1 MIKKH
6 LKSLVTIAMLLSAIF
21 LFVPTTAQART
32 FGGGHSFHTSP
43 HVASPH
49 TGGGHSFHAAPRV
62 KAPSNGGG
70 KSYHA
75 PKAPSNGG
83 GKSYHAPKAPS
94 NDRGK
99 SYHAPR
105 VKAPSNGGGKSY
117 HAPSRKGHIYK
128 SPRVA
133 APSTDPYHPSKAPG
147 LFSGFGRSIVHG
159 AGWSIGSNMGNS
171 LWHTMFGFGGN
182 QYVGVNGQTQYQS
195 GGHSGWII
203 IIIIAVIAVILFRF
217 YRNRQK

>member
-1 MIKKH
+1 MIKNH

-21 LFVPTTAQART
+21 MFAPTTAQARS

-49 TGGGHSFHAAPRV
+49 VASPHTGGGHSFHTSPRV
-62 KAPSNGGG
+62 KSPSLGGGHSFHTPKSPSRDGG
-70 KSYHA
+70 KSYQT
-75 PKAPSNGG
+75 
-83 GKSYHAPKAPS
+83 
-94 NDRGK
+94 
-99 SYHAPR
+99 
-105 VKAPSNGGGKSY
+105 
-117 HAPSRKGHIYK
+117 PSRKGRIYK

-133 APSTDPYHPSKAPG
+133 APSTNPNHPSKAPG
-147 LFSGFGRSIVHG
+147 LFSGFGRAIVQG
-159 AGWSIGSNMGNS
+159 AGWSIGSTMGNS

-182 QYVGVNGQTQYQS
+182 QYVGANGQTQYQS

-203 IIIIAVIAVILFRF
+203 IIIIAVIAFILFRF

>member
-6 LKSLVTIAMLLSAIF
+6 LKSFVTIVMLLSAIF
-21 LFVPTTAQART
+21 LFAPTTAQARS
-32 FGGGHSFHTSP
+32 FGGGRSFHTTP
-43 HVASPH
+43 R
-49 TGGGHSFHAAPRV
+49 TGGGRSFHTTPRV
-62 KAPSNGGG
+62 KSPSPGGG

-75 PKAPSNGG
+75 PKAKSPSTDSPSTSGG
-83 GKSYHAPKAPS
+83 ESYHAPKA
-94 NDRGK
+94 NKG
-99 SYHAPR
+99 R
-105 VKAPSNGGGKSY
+105 V
-117 HAPSRKGHIYK
+117 YK
-128 SPRVA
+128 SPRGA
-133 APSTDPYHPSKAPG
+133 APSTDPNHPSKAPG

-203 IIIIAVIAVILFRF
+203 IIIIAVIAFILFRF
-217 YRNRQK
+217 YRNRRK

>member
-1 MIKKH
+1 MIKNH
-6 LKSLVTIAMLLSAIF
+6 LKSFVTIAMLLSAIF
-21 LFVPTTAQART
+21 MFAPTTAQARS

-49 TGGGHSFHAAPRV
+49 VASPHTGGGHSFHTSPRV
-62 KAPSNGGG
+62 KSPSLGGG
-70 KSYHA
+70 HSFHTPKS
-75 PKAPSNGG
+75 PSR
-83 GKSYHAPKAPS
+83 
-94 NDRGK
+94 D
-99 SYHAPR
+99 
-105 VKAPSNGGGKSY
+105 GGKSY
-117 HAPSRKGHIYK
+117 HAPSSPNIGGGKRYQAPSRKGRIYK

-133 APSTDPYHPSKAPG
+133 APSTNPNHPSKAPG
-147 LFSGFGRSIVHG
+147 LFSGFGRAIVHG

-182 QYVGVNGQTQYQS
+182 QYVGANGQTQYQS

-203 IIIIAVIAVILFRF
+203 IIIIAVIAFILFRY

>member
-49 TGGGHSFHAAPRV
+49 VASPHTGGGHSFHAAPRV

-75 PKAPSNGG
+75 P
-83 GKSYHAPKAPS
+83 
-94 NDRGK
+94 
-99 SYHAPR
+99 
-105 VKAPSNGGGKSY
+105 
-117 HAPSRKGHIYK
+117 SRKGRIYK

-182 QYVGVNGQTQYQS
+182 QYIGANGQTYYQS
-195 GGHSGWII
+195 GGHSGWIFI
-203 IIIIAVIAVILFRF
+203 ISIVLIAVIAFILFRF
-217 YRNRQK
+217 YRNRRK

>member
-6 LKSLVTIAMLLSAIF
+6 LKSFVTIVMLLSAIF
-21 LFVPTTAQART
+21 LFAPTTAQARS
-32 FGGGHSFHTSP
+32 FGGGRSFHTT
-43 HVASPH
+43 PH
-49 TGGGHSFHAAPRV
+49 TGGGRSFHTTPRV
-62 KAPSNGGG
+62 KSPSVDGG

-75 PKAPSNGG
+75 PKAKSPSTDSPSTSG
-83 GKSYHAPKAPS
+83 GKSYHAPKA
-94 NDRGK
+94 NKG
-99 SYHAPR
+99 R
-105 VKAPSNGGGKSY
+105 V
-117 HAPSRKGHIYK
+117 YK

-133 APSTDPYHPSKAPG
+133 APSTDPNHPSKAPG

-203 IIIIAVIAVILFRF
+203 IIIIAVIAFILFRF
-217 YRNRQK
+217 YRNRRK